1 MFAVEQNKTSYE
13 YKKPHDSAHALK
25 KKLKMIMA
33 KKKQSPFT
41 AAAATKQA
49 RHIVL
54 KLIKPIKSHSQL
66 TFI

>member
-33 KKKQSPFT
+33 KKKT
-41 AAAATKQA
+41 
-49 RHIVL
+49 I
-54 KLIKPIKSHSQL
+54 PIYSGSSNKTSSTYSAQ
-66 TFI
+66 TD